1 MKPEMQAVLADTK
14 SPEDAAAAMQ
24 EAAVACVEK
33 LE

>member
-1 MKPEMQAVLADTK
+1 MKPEMQAVLADTT

-24 EAAVACVEK
+24 SAAENCVQT